1 MRSVGMA
8 FASKWELGEQ
18 HHRDF
23 SVAAVRLTRNDRF
36 PRNVIPSPLCG
47 SLDMTGSWPSSFCG
61 ALS

>member
-18 HHRDF
+18 YHRDF
-23 SVAAVRLTRNDRF
+23 SVAVARLTRHDRF
-36 PRNVIPSPLCG
+36 LRNVIPSPLCG